1 LAIKTIFLPF
11 SFKGV
16 LLMENTLK
24 KNLPGMILAV
34 IAGATA
40 TFSSP
45 EISVDSAN
53 FDLGIIHSGKITSAK
68 HAFKIKNTGDSVLV
82 IKQVKPG

>member
-1 LAIKTIFLPF
+1 MKNMLKTNRL
-11 SFKGV
+11 
-16 LLMENTLK
+16 T
-24 KNLPGMILAV
+24 GMILAV
-34 IAGATA
+34 LTGSAA

-45 EISVDSAN
+45 EISVDSSN
-53 FDLGIIHSGKITSAK
+53 YDLGIIRAGKTPSAK

>member
-1 LAIKTIFLPF
+1 
-11 SFKGV
+11 
-16 LLMENTLK
+16 MENTLK
-24 KNLPGMILAV
+24 KNRLAGMILAV
-34 IAGATA
+34 LAGSAA

-53 FDLGIIHSGKITSAK
+53 FDLGILHAGKIASAK

>member
-1 LAIKTIFLPF
+1 
-11 SFKGV
+11 
-16 LLMENTLK
+16 MENTSK
-24 KNLPGMILAV
+24 KNRLAGMILAV
-34 IAGATA
+34 MAGSAA

-45 EISVDSAN
+45 QISVDSAD
-53 FDLGIIHSGKITSAK
+53 FDLGIMHSGKTTSAK

>member
-1 LAIKTIFLPF
+1 MIKTVFLSL

-16 LLMENTLK
+16 LLMENMFK
-24 KNLPGMILAV
+24 KNRLAGMICAVLAGS
-34 IAGATA
+34 AA

-45 EISVDSAN
+45 QISVDSAN
-53 FDLGIIHSGKITSAK
+53 FDLGTLYAGKTMSAK